1 MFGYSLQDF
10 DIAGDYGVMMADAE
24 CLRIVYEVLRDLKLG
39 DYVIKVNHRRF
50 LDGLFSACG
59 VPPEK
64 FTTTCSSV
72 DKLDKVR
79 NRHAVLA
86 HPSVD

>member
-1 MFGYSLQDF
+1 M
-10 DIAGDYGVMMADAE
+10 IADAE
-24 CLRIVYEVLRDLKLG
+24 CLRVVYEVLRELNLG

-59 VPPEK
+59 VPLEK

-72 DKLDKVR
+72 DKLDKVSRHGKIKSR
-79 NRHAVLA
+79 NVEQCYVHQNI
-86 HPSVD
+86 